1 MSSVGTRRRARQ
13 AAAPRDSHRL
23 LIFIVAAGLTL
34 GGIALAITAL
44 PIFIIFYGG
53 MLLTLVAFL
62 VDNQPGRYLFRT
74 VGVTNLAGVFPFL
87 RDSLHY
93 GLNGGMVV
101 SPAGSVETWLTI
113 YGAALGGWLMAI
125 GVPML
130 WQLAFELVLNVRVR
144 RYQAAREALAE
155 EWDLDAPRPE
165 QDAG

>member
-1 MSSVGTRRRARQ
+1 MA
-13 AAAPRDSHRL
+13 
-23 LIFIVAAGLTL
+23 

-44 PIFIIFYGG
+44 SIFIILYGG
-53 MLLTLVAFL
+53 MLPTIVAFL
-62 VDNQPGRYLFRT
+62 VDNQPGRHLFRT
-74 VGVTNLAGVFPFL
+74 VGVTNLAGVVPFL

-93 GLNGGMVV
+93 GLNARMIV
-101 SPAGSVETWLTI
+101 SPVGSIEKWLTI

-130 WQLAFELVLNVRVR
+130 WQLAFELVLNVRMR

-165 QDAG
+165 RDSG